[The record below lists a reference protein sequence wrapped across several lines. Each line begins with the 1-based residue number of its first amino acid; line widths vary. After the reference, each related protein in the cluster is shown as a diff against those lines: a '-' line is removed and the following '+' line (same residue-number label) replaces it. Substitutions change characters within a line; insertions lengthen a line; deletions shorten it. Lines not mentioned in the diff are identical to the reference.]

1 MQKDIIGILDDLDSI
16 LTYNQVKE
24 IRKYFKAKIMD
35 KLPTEQFKAMKINCI
50 DSEIVIKPIEYT
62 NLFIKSKYT
71 YKD

>member
-24 IRKYFKAKIMD
+24 IRKYFETKIMD
-35 KLPTEQFKAMKINCI
+35 KLPTEQFKAMKINCV
-50 DSEIVIKPIEYT
+50 DSEIFIKPIEYT
-62 NLFIKSKYT
+62 NLFIKSKYK